1 MAVSCAYCGT
11 SMPDISGFCPS
22 CGRPV
27 ARQAQPEAV
36 RAGNTAGEPGDW
48 SPPVQAA
55 IPPPPA
61 PGTPPVGLGDRLA
74 GAFAYF
80 SCVPALVF
88 LFMKHYQRR
97 KFVRFHAWQ
106 SVMFWGLVLVLL
118 LLGLLGSTF
127 GSLFVWFLLGGLGGL
142 AVFFTWGV
150 LTTKALQGEWFRLPG
165 VERLAEPWLES
176 RGWL

>member
-27 ARQAQPEAV
+27 ARQAPPGA
-36 RAGNTAGEPGDW
+36 ATTGNTRGEPRDH
-48 SPPVQAA
+48 SPPLQAA
-55 IPPPPA
+55 VPA
-61 PGTPPVGLGDRLA
+61 PGTPPVGLGDRLV
-74 GAFAYF
+74 GALAYF
-80 SCVPALVF
+80 SLVPALVF
-88 LFMKHYQRR
+88 LFMKPYQSRR
-97 KFVRFHAWQ
+97 FVRFHAWQ
-106 SVMFWGLVLVLL
+106 SVLFWGLVLVLL

-127 GSLFVWFLLGGLGGL
+127 GSLFVWFLLGGLVGL

-165 VERLAEPWLES
+165 VEKLAEPWLKS